1 MSGFCGKDCVGR
13 VKKIGVFYMI
23 FWGGLWILI
32 QFTIHGT
39 IFYKRGIMV
48 SVSARREGL
57 PPNTSRR
64 DVTIHS
70 PIL

>member
-23 FWGGLWILI
+23 FGGGLWILI
-32 QFTIHGT
+32 QFTIH
-39 IFYKRGIMV
+39 
-48 SVSARREGL
+48 
-57 PPNTSRR
+57 
-64 DVTIHS
+64 S